1 MVGDARAFLDAAR
14 LVEHH
19 ISALNV
25 TPHSTSP
32 IYGDKGWP
40 SSEVWMSLKTASHF
54 NLQNALELG
63 FKAFLGSVGQSFANT
78 HRLKGLYSQIPDKEK
93 RKVNALFKKA
103 SEECPAFQLIALIRS
118 KEPPKGPQNIRLRG
132 LKEFLEYFDKDVAL
146 WNKRYSWEDTSQ
158 EKWTHYLDKL
168 DVFLVFLDKLE
179 ALNIE
184 NWKKTNPDG

>member
-1 MVGDARAFLDAAR
+1 
-14 LVEHH
+14 
-19 ISALNV
+19 
-25 TPHSTSP
+25 
-32 IYGDKGWP
+32 
-40 SSEVWMSLKTASHF
+40 MSLKTASHF